1 MILETT
7 LFLKTIIILSA
18 QLGLSVAS
26 CFYCL
31 KSARKAYENN
41 TTFLGSSF
49 RGAVNMKNELDL
61 IPYIK
66 VPKIFPA
73 KMNLINEKLH
83 PKKTRVIWANN
94 RQELIGYLKEGYQ
107 HEGDSTGTFSL
118 FGVFFVWFLSLG
130 ACTFFATSGL
140 SIFAGL
146 SLFTI
151 SSLDFWP
158 FASSLSCLKWMRMMA
173 LGR

>member
-7 LFLKTIIILSA
+7 LFLKTIIILTA

-31 KSARKAYENN
+31 KSARKAYENDA
-41 TTFLGSSF
+41 TFLGSSF

-118 FGVFFVWFLSLG
+118 FGVFFVYLLTYNLDQLG
-130 ACTFFATSGL
+130 IIQFH
-140 SIFAGL
+140 
-146 SLFTI
+146 
-151 SSLDFWP
+151 
-158 FASSLSCLKWMRMMA
+158 
-173 LGR
+173 